1 MDDKDLVGYIDNI
14 TNIEWKSVVA
24 IVNDDGVFKGVEL
37 CKQGGSFEIL
47 WTRRSVDPEMD
58 WREFA
63 AECGLPVER
72 SMLDEFDN
80 DMMVVVGFSTAG
92 TIFHRTTVPAVSD
105 KEIESIVGLQAETRL
120 PLPPEQIE
128 LTWRA
133 NKQNDG
139 QLGVTI
145 AVARKERLQKFV
157 NTVRCFQPTKLLL
170 NCEGI
175 AKIWEALFAG
185 NKENAVVLSAGGHN
199 TQVCMVEN
207 GRLSNAVVL
216 DMGVDEFSS
225 TAAEEQ
231 TETTERFA
239 QDMRSV
245 LDLFDCADQE
255 QLPVFVL
262 SDGSATYV
270 SIVSS
275 LRLAGLNARV
285 ACPEINGIMA
295 KSELSN
301 EDVYRYRTPI
311 GLALLALDADSKE
324 LNIFE
329 NLYNPVRKVVKKHWV
344 YSSTASF
351 AIACVML
358 VLLVIVSYS
367 VDIAGP
373 SSIEKRIEESISD
386 VDMNQLVK
394 RQQLIRT
401 VARERPDVLDILKLV
416 NESGQKG
423 ITLTGMNFKKGQPV
437 SITGQV
443 SSNDQLSR
451 FEKNLQNTK
460 GIEKVNYN
468 ANTNQKS
475 KKITFTM
482 TFLYKNFSKKTTRAR
497 I

>member
-1 MDDKDLVGYIDNI
+1 MNNDRS
-14 TNIEWKSVVA
+14 NIEWQSVVA
-24 IVNDDGVFKGVEL
+24 IVNEDGKFKGVGL
-37 CKQGGSFEIL
+37 RKQGGSFEIL
-47 WTRRSVDPEMD
+47 WTRRSEDPNVGF
-58 WREFA
+58 REFA
-63 AECGLPVER
+63 AECGLSVER
-72 SMLDEFDN
+72 TTLEDFDS
-80 DMMVVVGFSTAG
+80 DKMVVAGFSTAG
-92 TIFHRTTVPAVSD
+92 TIFHRTTVPAVGD

-133 NKQNDG
+133 DKLKDG
-139 QLGVTI
+139 QLGVTM
-145 AVARKERLQKFV
+145 AVARKEQLQKFV
-157 NTVRCFQPTKLLL
+157 DNVRCFQPTKLLL

-175 AKIWEALFAG
+175 VKVWEALFSG
-185 NKENAVVLSAGGHN
+185 NKENAIVLSAGAHN
-199 TQVCMVEN
+199 TQVCLVEN

-216 DMGVDEFSS
+216 DIGVDDFSS
-225 TAAEEQ
+225 TAADEQ

-245 LDLFDCADQE
+245 LDLFGCSDQE
-255 QLPVFVL
+255 ELPVFVL
-262 SDGSATYV
+262 SDDSATYV

-285 ACPEINGIMA
+285 AMPELEGIMA
-295 KSELSN
+295 RSELSN
-301 EDVYRYRTPI
+301 EDIYRYRTPI
-311 GLALLALDADSKE
+311 GLALLALDADSKG

-329 NLYNPVRKVVKKHWV
+329 NLYNPIRKVVKKHWV

-351 AIACVML
+351 AIACIML
-358 VLLVIVSYS
+358 VLLVVVSYS

-373 SSIEKRIEESISD
+373 NSIERRIEESVSD

-401 VARERPDVLDILKLV
+401 VARERPDLLDLLKLV

-423 ITLTGMNFKKGQPV
+423 ITLTGLNFKKGQPV
-437 SITGQV
+437 SITGQA

-451 FEKNLQNTK
+451 YEKNLQNTK

-468 ANTNQKS
+468 ANTNTKS

-482 TFLYKNFSKKTTRAR
+482 TFHYKNFSKKTTRAR
-497 I
+497 T

>member
-1 MDDKDLVGYIDNI
+1 MNDMNNDKS
-14 TNIEWKSVVA
+14 NIEWQSVVA
-24 IVNDDGVFKGVEL
+24 IVNDDGTFKGVGL
-37 CKQGGSFEIL
+37 QKQGRAFEIL
-47 WTRRSVDPEMD
+47 WTRRSEDPD
-58 WREFA
+58 VPWREFA
-63 AECGLPVER
+63 AMCGLSVER
-72 SMLDEFDN
+72 TMLEDFDS
-80 DMMVVVGFSTAG
+80 DRMIVAGFSTAG
-92 TIFHRTTVPAVSD
+92 TIFHRTTVPAVGD

-133 NKQNDG
+133 DKLDDG

-145 AVARKERLQKFV
+145 AVARKEQLQKFV
-157 NTVRCFQPTKLLL
+157 DNVQCFQPTKLLL

-175 AKIWEALFAG
+175 VRIWGALFAG
-185 NKENAVVLSAGGHN
+185 NKENAVVLSAGAHN
-199 TQVCMVEN
+199 TQVCLVEN

-216 DMGVDEFSS
+216 DTGVDDFSS
-225 TAAEEQ
+225 TAEDEPS
-231 TETTERFA
+231 ETTERFA

-245 LDLFDCADQE
+245 LDLFGCSDRE

-262 SDGSATYV
+262 SDDSATYV

-285 ACPEINGIMA
+285 ASPELDGIMA
-295 KSELSN
+295 RSELSN
-301 EDVYRYRTPI
+301 EDIYRYRMPI
-311 GLALLALDADSKE
+311 GLALLALDADSNE

-329 NLYNPVRKVVKKHWV
+329 NLYNPVQKVVKKHWL

-351 AIACVML
+351 AIACIML

-373 SSIEKRIEESISD
+373 NSIERRIEESVSD

-394 RQQLIRT
+394 RQQLVRT
-401 VARERPDVLDILKLV
+401 VARERPDLLDLLKLV
-416 NESGQKG
+416 NESGEKG
-423 ITLTGMNFKKGQPV
+423 ITLTGLNFKKGQPV
-437 SITGQV
+437 SITGQA

-451 FEKNLQNTK
+451 FEKNLQKTK
-460 GIEKVNYN
+460 GIEEVNYS
-468 ANTNQKS
+468 ASTNTKS
-475 KKITFTM
+475 KKITFTI
-482 TFLYKNFSKKTTRAR
+482 TFRYKNFSKKTTRAG

>member
-1 MDDKDLVGYIDNI
+1 VG
-14 TNIEWKSVVA
+14 
-24 IVNDDGVFKGVEL
+24 
-37 CKQGGSFEIL
+37 
-47 WTRRSVDPEMD
+47 
-58 WREFA
+58 
-63 AECGLPVER
+63 
-72 SMLDEFDN
+72 
-80 DMMVVVGFSTAG
+80 
-92 TIFHRTTVPAVSD
+92 D
-105 KEIESIVGLQAETRL
+105 KEIDSIVGLQAEMRL

-133 NKQNDG
+133 DKLDDG

-145 AVARKERLQKFV
+145 AVARKEQLRKFV
-157 NTVRCFQPTKLLL
+157 DNVQCFQPTKLLL

-175 AKIWEALFAG
+175 VKIWGALFAG
-185 NKENAVVLSAGGHN
+185 NKENAVVLSAGAHN
-199 TQVCMVEN
+199 TQVCLVEN

-216 DMGVDEFSS
+216 DIGVDDFSS
-225 TAAEEQ
+225 TSEDEP

-245 LDLFDCADQE
+245 LDLFGRCDQE
-255 QLPVFVL
+255 ELPVFVL

-275 LRLAGLNARV
+275 LRLTGLNARV
-285 ACPEINGIMA
+285 ACPELDGLMA

-301 EDVYRYRTPI
+301 EDIYDYRTPI
-311 GLALLALDADSKE
+311 GLALLALDADSNE
-324 LNIFE
+324 LNVFG
-329 NLYNPVRKVVKKHWV
+329 NLYNPIRKVVKKHWV

-351 AIACVML
+351 AIACIML
-358 VLLVIVSYS
+358 ILLVIISYS

-373 SSIEKRIEESISD
+373 NSIERRIEESVSD

-401 VARERPDVLDILKLV
+401 VARERPDLLDLLKLV
-416 NESGQKG
+416 NESGEKG
-423 ITLTGMNFKKGQPV
+423 IKLTALNFKKGQPV
-437 SITGQV
+437 SVTGQA

-451 FEKNLQNTK
+451 FEKSLQKTK
-460 GIEKVNYN
+460 GIDKVNYT
-468 ANTNQKS
+468 ANTNTKS

-482 TFLYKNFSKKTTRAR
+482 TFRYKNFSKKTTRAG

>member
-1 MDDKDLVGYIDNI
+1 MNNDKP
-14 TNIEWKSVVA
+14 NIEWHSVVA
-24 IVNDDGVFKGVEL
+24 IVNDDGGFKGVGL
-37 CKQGGSFEIL
+37 RKQGGSFEIL
-47 WTRRSVDPEMD
+47 WLRRSEEPDMS
-58 WREFA
+58 WKEFA
-63 AECGLPVER
+63 GECGLSVDRAILE
-72 SMLDEFDN
+72 DFDS
-80 DMMVVVGFSTAG
+80 DRMVVAGFGTAG
-92 TIFHRTTVPAVSD
+92 TIFHRTIVPAVGD
-105 KEIESIVGLQAETRL
+105 REIESIVGLQAETRL

-133 NKQNDG
+133 DELVDG
-139 QLGVTI
+139 QFGVTI
-145 AVARKERLQKFV
+145 AVARKEQLQKFV
-157 NTVRCFQPTKLLL
+157 DNVRCFQPTRLLL
-170 NCEGI
+170 NCEGL
-175 AKIWEALFAG
+175 AKVWEALFAG
-185 NKENAVVLSAGGHN
+185 NEEKAAVLSAAAHN
-199 TQVCMVEN
+199 TQVCLVEK

-216 DMGVDEFSS
+216 DMGVEDFST

-245 LDLFDCADQE
+245 LDLFGCAEQE

-262 SDGSATYV
+262 SDGGPTYV

-285 ACPEINGIMA
+285 ACPELDGIMA
-295 KSELSN
+295 RSELSN

-311 GLALLALDADSKE
+311 GLALLGLDANSKE

-358 VLLVIVSYS
+358 ILLVIVSYS

-373 SSIEKRIEESISD
+373 KSIEKRIEESVSD
-386 VDMNQLVK
+386 VDMTELVK

-401 VARERPDVLDILKLV
+401 VARERPDLLDLLKLV
-416 NESGQKG
+416 NESGEKG
-423 ITLTGMNFKKGQPV
+423 ITLIGLNFKKGQLV
-437 SITGQV
+437 SVTGQA

-451 FEKNLQNTK
+451 FEKSLQKTN
-460 GIEKVNYN
+460 GIENVNYTANMN
-468 ANTNQKS
+468 AKS
-475 KKITFTM
+475 RKITFTM
-482 TFLYKNFSKKTTRAR
+482 TFNYKNFSKKTTRAR

>member
-1 MDDKDLVGYIDNI
+1 MNDNKS
-14 TNIEWKSVVA
+14 NIEWQSIVA
-24 IVNDDGVFKGVEL
+24 IVNDDGVFKGVGL
-37 CKQGGSFEIL
+37 RKQGGAFEIL
-47 WTRRSVDPEMD
+47 WTRRSEDPD
-58 WREFA
+58 VGWREFA
-63 AECGLPVER
+63 SECGLSVER
-72 SMLDEFDN
+72 TLVDDFES
-80 DMMVVVGFSTAG
+80 DMMVVAGFSTAG
-92 TIFHRTTVPAVSD
+92 TIFHRTTVPAVGD
-105 KEIESIVGLQAETRL
+105 KEIDSIVGLQAETRL

-133 NKQNDG
+133 EKLDDG
-139 QLGVTI
+139 QLGVTM
-145 AVARKERLQKFV
+145 AVARKEQLQKFV
-157 NTVRCFQPTKLLL
+157 DNVRCFQPKKLLL

-175 AKIWEALFAG
+175 VKIWEALFSG
-185 NKENAVVLSAGGHN
+185 NKENAIVLSAGTHN
-199 TQVCMVEN
+199 TQVCLVEK

-216 DMGVDEFSS
+216 DMGVEDFSR
-225 TAAEEQ
+225 TVVEEQ
-231 TETTERFA
+231 TEATERFA

-245 LDLFDCADQE
+245 LDLFGYADQE

-285 ACPEINGIMA
+285 ASPELEGIMA
-295 KSELSN
+295 RSELSN
-301 EDVYRYRTPI
+301 EDIYRYRTPI

-324 LNIFE
+324 LNIFK
-329 NLYNPVRKVVKKHWV
+329 NLYNPVQKVVKKHWV

-351 AIACVML
+351 AIACIML
-358 VLLVIVSYS
+358 VLLVVVSYS

-373 SSIEKRIEESISD
+373 NSIEKRIEETISD

-401 VARERPDVLDILKLV
+401 VARERPDLLDLLKQV
-416 NESGQKG
+416 NESGERG
-423 ITLTGMNFKKGQPV
+423 ITLTGLNFKKGQSV
-437 SITGQV
+437 SITGQA

-451 FEKNLQNTK
+451 FEKNLQKTK
-460 GIEKVNYN
+460 GIEKVNYT
-468 ANTNQKS
+468 ANTNAKS

-482 TFLYKNFSKKTTRAR
+482 TFYYKNFSDKTTKAR

>member
-1 MDDKDLVGYIDNI
+1 MNNDKPNID
-14 TNIEWKSVVA
+14 WQSVVA
-24 IVNDDGVFKGVEL
+24 IVNDNSGFKGVGL
-37 CKQGGSFEIL
+37 RRQGGSFEIL
-47 WTRRSVDPEMD
+47 WLRRSEEPDMN
-58 WREFA
+58 WKEFA
-63 AECGLPVER
+63 GECGLSVDRAMGE
-72 SMLDEFDN
+72 EFDS
-80 DMMVVVGFSTAG
+80 DRMVVAGFSTAG
-92 TIFHRTTVPAVSD
+92 TIFHRTTVPAVGD
-105 KEIESIVGLQAETRL
+105 KEIESIVKLQAETRL

-133 NKQNDG
+133 DELNDG
-139 QLGVTI
+139 QFGVTI
-145 AVARKERLQKFV
+145 AVARKEQLQKFV
-157 NTVRCFQPTKLLL
+157 DNVRCFQPTKLLL

-175 AKIWEALFAG
+175 AKVWETLFAG
-185 NKENAVVLSAGGHN
+185 KEEKAVVLSAAAHN
-199 TQVCMVEN
+199 TQVCLVEE

-216 DMGVDEFSS
+216 DMGVEDFST

-245 LDLFDCADQE
+245 LDLFGCTDQE

-262 SDGSATYV
+262 SDGGPTYV

-285 ACPEINGIMA
+285 ACPELDGIMA
-295 KSELSN
+295 RSELSN
-301 EDVYRYRTPI
+301 EDIYRYRMPI
-311 GLALLALDADSKE
+311 GLALLGIDTDSKE

-329 NLYNPVRKVVKKHWV
+329 DLYNPVRKVVKKHWV

-358 VLLVIVSYS
+358 VLLVVVSYS
-367 VDIAGP
+367 VDITGP
-373 SSIEKRIEESISD
+373 KSIEKRIEESISD
-386 VDMNQLVK
+386 VDMSELVK

-401 VARERPDVLDILKLV
+401 VAKERPDILDLMKIV
-416 NESGQKG
+416 NESGERG
-423 ITLTGMNFKKGQPV
+423 ITLTGLNFKKGQPV
-437 SITGQV
+437 SVTGQV

-451 FEKNLQNTK
+451 FEKNLQKTK
-460 GIEKVNYN
+460 GIENVNYT
-468 ANTNQKS
+468 ANMNTKS

-482 TFLYKNFSKKTTRAR
+482 TFHYRNFSKKATRAR